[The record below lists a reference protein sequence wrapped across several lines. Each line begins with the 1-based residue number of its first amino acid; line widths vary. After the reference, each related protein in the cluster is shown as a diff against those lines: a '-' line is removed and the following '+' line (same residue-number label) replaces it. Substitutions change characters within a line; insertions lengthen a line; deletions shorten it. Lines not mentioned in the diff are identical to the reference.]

1 MDKLNFMKINNFYI
15 SKNIVEEV
23 KMQPLKWEKYL
34 QIMSDKGLIFRMYEE
49 LLQIHNSKN
58 PTTQLKKDKRLAG
71 RGGSGS
77 HL

>member
-1 MDKLNFMKINNFYI
+1 MNFDTW
-15 SKNIVEEV
+15 KNIVEEV
-23 KMQPLKWEKYL
+23 KTQPLKWEKYL
-34 QIMSDKGLIFRMYEE
+34 QIMSDKGLIFRIYED

-77 HL
+77 RL